1 MTLSAE
7 QEHGRLAFCVK
18 HAGMFWRSANGH
30 SLWQKERSLIAS
42 FAGTSAWQQ
51 GLEFTTAPKKIL
63 GDSFVRHPIQWVCS
77 KEEAQRAA
85 SLVCHPSLLPLENE
99 SIDVTVLHHVLEV
112 VPEPHHLLGEAA
124 RVTTDDG
131 LLIIVGW
138 NPVGSSLI
146 DRSRL
151 YWQRARLTPR
161 QRTQL
166 NHQQWRSVSR
176 LKDWLAFVDFEVKQV
191 HYVGYTTPQSD
202 MSKKENIG
210 WLSLLP
216 LGRSYVV
223 IAKRKQWRVIPLK
236 PGFSS
241 KLSLGIRSMGL
252 SACIHQDSASI
263 ANEAEVTRLQR
274 ETQGDSHPG
283 SKKLNGQENCYDQAK

>member
-7 QEHGRLAFCVK
+7 QEYDKLTFCVK
-18 HAGMFWRSANGH
+18 HAETFWKSANGH
-30 SLWQKERSLIAS
+30 SLWQKERSLI
-42 FAGTSAWQQ
+42 TSIVGMSTWQQ
-51 GLEFTTAPKKIL
+51 GLEFTPAPEVIL
-63 GDSFVRHPIQWVCS
+63 DDAFVRHPIQWVCS

-99 SIDVTVLHHVLEV
+99 SIDVTVLHHILEV
-112 VPEPHHLLGEAA
+112 VPQPHHLLGEAA
-124 RVTTDDG
+124 RVTADDG

-138 NPVGSSLI
+138 NPVGSSII

-151 YWQRARLTPR
+151 CRQRARLTPH

-166 NHQQWRSVSR
+166 KHQHWRSVSR

-191 HYVGYTTPQSD
+191 HYIGYTTPRSD
-202 MSKKENIG
+202 ASQRVSIG
-210 WLSLLP
+210 WLNALP
-216 LGRSYVV
+216 IGRSFVV

-241 KLSLGIRSMGL
+241 KLSLGLRSMGL
-252 SACIHQDSASI
+252 SACTRQD
-263 ANEAEVTRLQR
+263 
-274 ETQGDSHPG
+274 
-283 SKKLNGQENCYDQAK
+283 